1 MTAQDRGQPDFSFPV
16 RSRTAFLIEPR
27 SANMAFAGIL
37 AIGRRAMSSNEVRQ

>member
-16 RSRTAFLIEPR
+16 RSRTAFLTEPQ